1 MKYIRTEHDKLL
13 EMYQNGFNK
22 GYILERLNKINISS
36 LRVLVKSNIK
46 NEPYELIFSKLAKN
60 NVIEIMTEVIIPYCS
75 NSNPT
80 TKTFHEC
87 RVVGDELR
95 MSSPR
100 NTVILFSGEE
110 IPLHRRLS
118 FVPSCCLDTELGLI
132 SSGHSAPSVNY
143 EVFESIMNFV
153 SLVMC
158 DKIIIET
165 NESKLGNSSDE
176 KEKER

>member
-1 MKYIRTEHDKLL
+1 MKYIRTEHDKLV

-22 GYILERLNKINISS
+22 GYILERLNENNVSS
-36 LRVLVKSNIK
+36 LRVLVKSNIE
-46 NEPYELIFSKLAKN
+46 NESYELIFSKLVKN
-60 NVIEIMTEVIIPYCS
+60 DMIEIMTDVVIPYCS
-75 NSNPT
+75 DSHPT

-87 RVVGDELR
+87 RIVGDELR
-95 MSSPR
+95 MPSPR
-100 NTVILFSGEE
+100 NTVMLFNGEE
-110 IPLHRRLS
+110 IPLRRRLA
-118 FVPSCCLDTELGLI
+118 FVPSYCLYMELGLI
-132 SSGHSAPSVNY
+132 STGHSAPSINY

-176 KEKER
+176 KEKE